1 MPGELTIFAA
11 FSVGGSVR
19 QIVSAPSRES
29 VVATA
34 SRRRVRR
41 APIDTSRG
49 KIAPVDRLGKN
60 PGDLL
65 RERAMLSR
73 CTTPER
79 LFQFVWHIGAN
90 EHSFA
95 IGHFFWGLLMN
106 SDRRNQLHTVC
117 DYGVLIASTSK
128 FETIL
133 FRGTVA
139 RQN

>member
-1 MPGELTIFAA
+1 MPGKLTFFAA
-11 FSVGGSVR
+11 FSLGGSVR
-19 QIVSAPSRES
+19 QVVSAPSRERIIAAAS
-29 VVATA
+29 
-34 SRRRVRR
+34 SRRVGGP
-41 APIDTSRG
+41 PIDTARR
-49 KIAPVDRLGKN
+49 KIATVDRLGEN

-117 DYGVLIASTSK
+117 DYGVLIASTSE